1 MKILYNIWLKAK
13 NDNNMNY
20 NNRTFNI
27 WSLRR
32 LRFKK
37 RRMPSDV

>member
-13 NDNNMNY
+13 NGNMNY
-20 NNRTFNI
+20 NNKTYSI
-27 WSLRR
+27 WNLRR

-37 RRMPSDV
+37 RRMLSDF